1 MSAHRSTLARFLI
14 SLAVCMLFCTIVS
27 AEVPELL
34 SLTDNAS
41 NDFTI
46 HKTTTREVAQAL
58 NAVAHTPVLLGIEP
72 TERTTCVLFALTAET
87 PSSQLF
93 LLNSVLRT

>member
-1 MSAHRSTLARFLI
+1 MLAHRSTPDQLLI
-14 SLAVCMLFCTIVS
+14 LFAVCVLFCAVLS

-46 HKTTTREVAQAL
+46 HKTSSRELAQAMS
-58 NAVAHTPVLLGIEP
+58 AAIDMYVLRDAERF
-72 TERTTCVLFALTAET
+72 ERTTCASFPANTET
-87 PSSQLF
+87 SSFSPLH
-93 LLNSVLRT
+93 SILRT